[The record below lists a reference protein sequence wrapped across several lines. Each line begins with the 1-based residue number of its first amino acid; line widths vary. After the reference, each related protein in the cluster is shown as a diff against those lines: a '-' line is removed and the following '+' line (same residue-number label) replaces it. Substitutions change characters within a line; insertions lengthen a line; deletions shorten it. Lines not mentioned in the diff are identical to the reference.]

1 MTDSQKTSKALRE
14 WVEITTHRA
23 MRDQSRYVKS
33 LGFSM
38 SQFFLL
44 MRVYYKKQCGI
55 SDLSEHMEITT
66 PAASQM
72 VDKLVQNGLIERAED
87 PHDRRAKQVT
97 LSPKGRALIER
108 SIEERYRW
116 MDELTGRM
124 TPAERAQLSGALEL
138 MTRFVRDLESDS
150 VR

>member
-55 SDLSEHMEITT
+55 SDLSGHMEITT

-138 MTRFVRDLESDS
+138 MTRFVRDLDLDS

>member
-55 SDLSEHMEITT
+55 SDLSGHMEITT

>member
-138 MTRFVRDLESDS
+138 MTRFVRDLDLDS